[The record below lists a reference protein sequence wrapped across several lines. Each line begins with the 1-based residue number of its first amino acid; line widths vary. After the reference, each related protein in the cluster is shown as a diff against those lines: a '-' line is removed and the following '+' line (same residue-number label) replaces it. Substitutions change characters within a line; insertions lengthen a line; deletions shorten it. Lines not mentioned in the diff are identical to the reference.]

1 MDEEYLIST
10 IRYVELNPVTAGLC
24 VNPEDG
30 KWSSASAHINGVD
43 DTLVSVRPMLNRID
57 DWAGYLSMNEFGT
70 NAEAEI
76 EKHTRTGR
84 PLGEQP
90 FNK

>member
-1 MDEEYLIST
+1 M
-10 IRYVELNPVTAGLC
+10 
-24 VNPEDG
+24 
-30 KWSSASAHINGVD
+30 
-43 DTLVSVRPMLNRID
+43 LVSVRPMLNRVD
-57 DWAGYLSMNEFGT
+57 DWADYLSVNEFGT